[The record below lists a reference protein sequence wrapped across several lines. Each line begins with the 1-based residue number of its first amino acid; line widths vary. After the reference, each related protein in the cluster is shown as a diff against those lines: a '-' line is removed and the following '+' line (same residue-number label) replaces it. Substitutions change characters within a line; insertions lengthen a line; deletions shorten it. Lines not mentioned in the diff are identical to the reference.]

1 MALLKSV
8 TNELGIVANYHRIK
22 YLDNNNPELSVRVY
36 SYVSE
41 EYRDTEKSYVSKREL
56 VDKKSKELTDI
67 ANTDISEYTIQEQD
81 EHMHKI
87 DELNTEISNLYKELT
102 ATDKPYHVFETDITM
117 RTDDVGDIS
126 FENIYNYLKSVGT
139 FSGAEDA

>member
-56 VDKKSKELTDI
+56 VEKKSKELTDI
-67 ANTDISEYTIQEQD
+67 ANTDISEYTIKEQD

-87 DELNTEISNLYKELT
+87 DELNAEISNLYKEL
-102 ATDKPYHVFETDITM
+102 AAIDKPYHVFETDITM
-117 RTDDVGDIS
+117 SIDDVGDIS
-126 FENIYNYLKSVGT
+126 FENIYNYLKSGGT
-139 FSGAEDA
+139 FSDAKNA